1 MLNVALGGNHP
12 SLWQHKQ
19 AKYVCINIQASYADQ
34 CGDSQKKLQV
44 CKTILLEK
52 FYYRMNF
59 FIVLT
64 YLSLLPICIEM
75 GNVKEFILLYGGA
88 VPIQT
93 KL

>member
-44 CKTILLEK
+44 C
-52 FYYRMNF
+52 
-59 FIVLT
+59 
-64 YLSLLPICIEM
+64 
-75 GNVKEFILLYGGA
+75 
-88 VPIQT
+88 
-93 KL
+93 